1 MRTTRLITASLA
13 TALSAAA
20 LGAPAPAFPAGVSA
34 AADLGGSG
42 SQAPVPQQAPTW
54 PTDPQVIPRPH
65 ALATNSGA
73 GFDWD
78 SAGIGAATVL
88 GAITMGTAGVA
99 LVRRR
104 RVGGFRLGS
113 SH

>member
-1 MRTTRLITASLA
+1 MRTTRLITTSLA

-20 LGAPAPAFPAGVSA
+20 LGAPTPAVAAGDGQDA
-34 AADLGGSG
+34 
-42 SQAPVPQQAPTW
+42 QTPVPRPAPTW
-54 PTDPQVIPRPH
+54 PADPHVIPRSDAP
-65 ALATNSGA
+65 AAVSGA

-88 GAITMGTAGVA
+88 GAIAVGTAGVA
-99 LVRRR
+99 VVRRR
-104 RVGGFRLGS
+104 RVAGFRLGS